1 MLSTY
6 HNTQQSFNTVCC
18 VWCHAEVMIMKAWM
32 IDFAKAVFWALV
44 IIAIVLFSTGDY
56 QTFIYQNF

>member
-1 MLSTY
+1 
-6 HNTQQSFNTVCC
+6 
-18 VWCHAEVMIMKAWM
+18 MIMKAWM